1 MHQFLYIAL
10 GLFNLFIQKNH
21 RNQKNSV
28 YHNSTIIEK
37 NYSSLNPQSL
47 EFSMKCVWIFFEFF
61 VWNLSEIQ
69 TRFIQIFIQK
79 SYYFHTMKY
88 LERHLQTIKKSIWK
102 VYEMYLKYIWKVSGM
117 YRHRFRTSKFA
128 TILII
133 GLLYSYTDHQ

>member
-1 MHQFLYIAL
+1 MWTI
-10 GLFNLFIQKNH
+10 K
-21 RNQKNSV
+21 S
-28 YHNSTIIEK
+28 STQL
-37 NYSSLNPQSL
+37 SRL
-47 EFSMKCVWIFFEFF
+47 EYFCLTQPLKFSNKYVWIFYEFF

-79 SYYFHTMKY
+79 SYSFHTMKY

-102 VYEMYLKYIWKVSGM
+102 EYEMYLKYIWKVSGM

-133 GLLYSYTDHQ
+133 GLLHYYIGYVHRSSVIKYLPETIKYHHSAPSRT